1 MMNEPGYMMINI
13 RGFNTLIAVA
23 FLFLVSSIVS
33 AGESATT
40 EDAILL
46 AECGGFFNAY
56 GSLVGRSDLS
66 STGNRLASKVLD
78 REEDVRSLAI
88 SFERGGEFAE
98 SWHDTDER
106 EVVVD
111 YIQMCSRVV
120 SRNMDYLKSTS

>member
-1 MMNEPGYMMINI
+1 MRDSQKVNSLIIGL
-13 RGFNTLIAVA
+13 TLVLASMA
-23 FLFLVSSIVS
+23 AS
-33 AGESATT
+33 AEESASA
-40 EDAILL
+40 EDTILL

-56 GSLVGRSDLS
+56 GTLVGRSDLS
-66 STGNRLASKVLD
+66 ATGNRLAAKVLGL
-78 REEDVRSLAI
+78 EEDVRSLAI